1 MRPLIISTLAV
12 TLTGCTWFAPQQAQ
26 QASLMG
32 HSTAG
37 TPRTN
42 SNTVAKAEIANEVKT
57 GHLRRGR
64 KADSNSKI
72 AKPNTV
78 PKMDASSCIQPDD
91 KSSSSMNPKPTEA
104 ERTETP
110 QSAQPN
116 DKSDPV
122 LKKAMPTI
130 AAKMENSSSVELVEM
145 KRAEKMRLVGLST
158 PFAAASEEKAPQAQ
172 KLETGRFYTLSMK
185 TRRTS
190 AVTIW
195 RRPRTIISAIN
206 DGRHGT

>member
-1 MRPLIISTLAV
+1 MRSLIISTLAV

-145 KRAEKMRLVGLST
+145 KRAEKNALGRSIDTICGRIRGKST
-158 PFAAASEEKAPQAQ
+158 SGS
-172 KLETGRFYTLSMK
+172 ETGDRPFLYLVHEDEAYIGGYNMA
-185 TRRTS
+185 TS
-190 AVTIW
+190 
-195 RRPRTIISAIN
+195 PYHN
-206 DGRHGT
+206 LCDK